1 LPALLL
7 GPTEC
12 LARIYA
18 MIVEFHPNIVDCPV
32 LAGTVAATGLKYI
45 PASTDNMDIFVRR
58 G

>member
-1 LPALLL
+1 
-7 GPTEC
+7 
-12 LARIYA
+12 
-18 MIVEFHPNIVDCPV
+18 MIVEFHPDIVDCPV